1 MKNGN
6 NVEYMNEYS
15 NLRSAMRKHILSKN
29 VTNIQSW
36 CIYFFA
42 TKHNFR
48 FIPSPPKATFALL
61 CPKTCQRGKS
71 CNSQSLHV
79 SSVLTYS
86 SKDAYEYELR
96 SRTKILYSM
105 NWIFRKRTWI
115 KKEIIFDVENDTK
128 LEKPNA
134 HSHFVCL
141 PWLELNKNPQRNC
154 YT

>member
-1 MKNGN
+1 MKARRNLCHLIFLGCFDLKNLAKFLRKRTWMKNGN
-6 NVEYMNEYS
+6 NVEYLNEYS
-15 NLRSAMRKHILSKN
+15 NLRSSMRKHILSTT

-115 KKEIIFDVENDTK
+115 KKI
-128 LEKPNA
+128 
-134 HSHFVCL
+134 
-141 PWLELNKNPQRNC
+141 
-154 YT
+154 